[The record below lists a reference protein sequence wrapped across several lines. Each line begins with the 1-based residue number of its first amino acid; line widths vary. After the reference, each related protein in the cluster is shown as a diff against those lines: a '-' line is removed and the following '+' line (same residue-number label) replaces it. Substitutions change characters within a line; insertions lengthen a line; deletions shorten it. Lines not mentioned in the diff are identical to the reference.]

1 MSSTLKLSIFS
12 IVGILVFCIV
22 GIFIPPVLQLSEAF
36 SILCCIVFSIY
47 VISYIET
54 NGANF
59 LFFFLLFYYSFV
71 SITLYFFYFSSDS
84 LL

>member
-22 GIFIPPVLQLSEAF
+22 GIFIPPVLLLSEAF
-36 SILCCIVFSIY
+36 SILCCIVFSIS
-47 VISYIET
+47 VISNIET

-59 LFFFLLFYYSFV
+59 LLKL
-71 SITLYFFYFSSDS
+71 
-84 LL
+84 